1 MEVALVMTVAEQ
13 IAEIKVK
20 YPEAW
25 KYFQQQI
32 ELSREQGREE
42 DIRDTLPKFD
52 DNDEWIKEGK

>member
-1 MEVALVMTVAEQ
+1 MTVTEQ

-42 DIRDTLPKFD
+42 GMREAYENTLPKFD
-52 DNDEWIKEGK
+52 DNDEWVKEGK

>member
-1 MEVALVMTVAEQ
+1 MEVALVMTVTEQ

-42 DIRDTLPKFD
+42 DIRNTLPKFD
-52 DNDEWIKEGK
+52 DDDEWIKEGK

>member
-1 MEVALVMTVAEQ
+1 MTVTEQ

>member
-1 MEVALVMTVAEQ
+1 MEVALVTVTEQ

-42 DIRDTLPKFD
+42 DIRGTLPKFD

>member
-1 MEVALVMTVAEQ
+1 MTVTEQ

-20 YPEAW
+20 YPEVW

>member
-1 MEVALVMTVAEQ
+1 MEIEEQ
-13 IAEIKVK
+13 LTRIKQV

-42 DIRDTLPKFD
+42 SIRDTLPKFD
-52 DNDEWIKEGK
+52 DNDEWIKEDK

>member
-1 MEVALVMTVAEQ
+1 MEVALVMTVTEQ